1 MNCDIWYHQ
10 ASSYLAEERMMVTYM
25 VQREIE
31 GIGLSGTAGRELAWA
46 RSNEAVARLSTRIE
60 WHHSWISADYL
71 FSLYRAKCAGDVLD
85 HARLAHLPAGNIA
98 RIVSEVPN
106 EHEDWLG
113 LVDAER
119 KCRHHTTTLQ

>member
-1 MNCDIWYHQ
+1 
-10 ASSYLAEERMMVTYM
+10 MVTYM

-113 LVDAER
+113 LVDTER

>member
-85 HARLAHLPAGNIA
+85 HARLAHLPVGNIA

>member
-119 KCRHHTTTLQ
+119 KCRHRTTTLQ